1 VEDGQRLA
9 VLRLSGELST
19 KARATR
25 RRFLGQLVANLREA
39 LAAEGIAADVER
51 AHERIY
57 LVPAD
62 ARAVEIASRIFGVQS
77 ISLAERIGF
86 ASLDDLVAT
95 AARRFAPDVRERSF
109 AVRARIVGGRETAEV
124 GARDVEVAL
133 GTALLPGARR
143 VDLGAP
149 ETTVRV
155 EVHRGQ
161 AHLFRDAIAGAGGLP
176 LGTEGRAVAL
186 VSGGF
191 DSAVAAWQLLRRGVR
206 LEYVFCNL
214 GGRTHELGALRV
226 MKWIAETWSYGDRPR
241 LHSLDFA
248 PVVQELKGRSEPR
261 YWQILLK
268 REMVRAAEQVARAV
282 RAQAIVTGEALGQV
296 SSQTLTNLAVITQAT
311 ALPILRPLV
320 GFHKNEI
327 IALATQIGTAPLSAA
342 VGEYCGIAPRRP
354 ATAARLADVLRQ
366 EERRDGAALA
376 HAWKTSRRIDLRTFD
391 PESELIPDLAVE
403 RVPDGATLLDL
414 RTREEFA
421 EWHPG
426 GALRLDFADALRAYP
441 SFAKDREY
449 VVYCE
454 YGLKSAHLAELMC
467 EAGLR
472 AHHFRGGARALRKGT
487 VVNS

>member
-1 VEDGQRLA
+1 MEDGARIA

-39 LAAEGIAADVER
+39 LAAEGLAADVER
-51 AHERIY
+51 AHERVY

-62 ARAVEIASRIFGVQS
+62 ARAVEIASRIFGVSS
-77 ISLAERIGF
+77 ISLAER
-86 ASLDDLVAT
+86 ASFTGL
-95 AARRFAPDVRERSF
+95 
-109 AVRARIVGGRETAEV
+109 
-124 GARDVEVAL
+124 
-133 GTALLPGARR
+133 

-149 ETTVRV
+149 EATVRV
-155 EVHRGQ
+155 EIHRGA
-161 AHLFRDAIAGAGGLP
+161 AHLFREKLPGAGGLP

-191 DSAVAAWQLLRRGVR
+191 DSAVAAWHLLRRGVR

-241 LHSLDFA
+241 LHAFDFR
-248 PVVQELKGRSEPR
+248 PVVQELMERSQPR

-268 REMVRAAEQVARAV
+268 REMLRAAERVARAV

-296 SSQTLTNLAVITQAT
+296 SSQTLANLAAISEAT
-311 ALPILRPLV
+311 AFPILRPLV
-320 GFHKNEI
+320 GFHKDEI
-327 IALATQIGTAPLSAA
+327 IALAGRIGTAPLSAA
-342 VGEYCGIAPRRP
+342 VGEYCGIVPRRP

-366 EERRDGAALA
+366 EEHRSDAALE
-376 HAWKTSRRIDLRTFD
+376 HAWKTSRRIDLRGFD
-391 PESELIPDLAVE
+391 PDEELIPDLAVE
-403 RVPDGATLLDL
+403 RPPEGATLLDL
-414 RTREEFA
+414 RSREEFA
-421 EWHPG
+421 EWHPE
-426 GALRLDFADALRAYP
+426 GALRLDFADALRAFP
-441 SFAKDREY
+441 SFAKEREY
-449 VVYCE
+449 VVYCA

-472 AHHFRGGARALRKGT
+472 AHHLRGGARALRSGT
-487 VVNS
+487 GRN